1 MSTFV
6 TPAELLPADI
16 LLYQGTSFLD
26 KLIRLFDGTEYS
38 HSSIYD
44 GSKVLEAI
52 LNGVELRDIAK
63 SVADIGGGGS
73 TGDVDVFRFVSQDG
87 KHIGDSD
94 YPAAPILARMAYYQ
108 AEHDEYAYEALLLLA
123 VLTTTRRVPVPPEL
137 EPIIRALLDQ
147 AADVLAK
154 ILATGKQPMI
164 CSELV
169 YRCYAEADEKCEIRV
184 RGADT
189 DLSALTATD
198 PQRLVV
204 ADFVTTGDLKK
215 SPNLYKVGRLRV

>member
-94 YPAAPILARMAYYQ
+94 YPAAPILARLAYYQ

-123 VLTTTRRVPVPPEL
+123 VLTTT
-137 EPIIRALLDQ
+137 
-147 AADVLAK
+147 AAFQSL
-154 ILATGKQPMI
+154 Q
-164 CSELV
+164 
-169 YRCYAEADEKCEIRV
+169 
-184 RGADT
+184 
-189 DLSALTATD
+189 
-198 PQRLVV
+198 
-204 ADFVTTGDLKK
+204 
-215 SPNLYKVGRLRV
+215 N